1 MARKLFRLWND
12 VTGRRLRALL
22 LDAVLIVLAAALA
35 IISLALSALAFYVL
49 LVAADEPGNTAL
61 IVSAAAGL
69 YAIAGSILWARRRG
83 GARTGRTPATSSPPS
98 QSLAPEA

>member
-1 MARKLFRLWND
+1 MARKLFGLWNN

-22 LDAVLIVLAAALA
+22 LDAILIVLAAALA

-49 LVAADEPGNTAL
+49 LAAADEPGNTAL
-61 IVSAAAGL
+61 IVSAAAEL
-69 YAIAGSILWARRRG
+69 YAIAVLILWVWPRG
-83 GARTGRTPATSSPPS
+83 GARASRAAAISSSSS